1 MVNPLPVGL
10 ALSKMADEM
19 KNHAPKSVVC
29 SFIRP
34 ANTTAYA
41 VGDIIYPAVPTGP
54 LVQVKALKF
63 QDALPF
69 GSSGFIVE
77 AQLKMFSDQGTKLNA
92 DLHLFTAPLATAPV
106 DNDPFAIGTN
116 ISLADMTNHLKTI
129 SFPDTAAESLG
140 GFTMYEVAPS
150 KVVSAASGSTS
161 LYGILVAK
169 NAYVPIASEKIVIQL
184 GIVPRIAIP

>member
-19 KNHAPKSVVC
+19 KNHAPISVAS

-34 ANTTAYA
+34 TNTTAYT
-41 VGDIIYPAVPTGP
+41 VGDVIYPAVPAVP
-54 LVQVKALKF
+54 LVQVKALQFK
-63 QDALPF
+63 DALPF

-77 AQLKMFSDQGTKLNA
+77 AQLKLLSTQGTELSA
-92 DLHLFTAPLATAPV
+92 DLYLFTAPLTTTPV
-106 DNDPFAIGTN
+106 DNEPFAIVAN
-116 ISLADMTNHLKTI
+116 DMINHINTI
-129 SFPDTAAESLG
+129 SFPDTVAEASG
-140 GFTMYEVAPS
+140 GFTRYAVAPS

-169 NAYVPIASEKIVIQL
+169 NAYVPIASERIVIQL

>member
-10 ALSKMADEM
+10 ALSKMADAIT
-19 KNHAPKSVVC
+19 HQAPKSVVF

-34 ANTTAYA
+34 ANTTTYA
-41 VGDIIYPAVPTGP
+41 IGDVVYPAVPAGP

-77 AQLKMFSDQGTKLNA
+77 AQLKLFSTQSTKLSA
-92 DLHLFTAPLATAPV
+92 DLYLFTSPLAATPL
-106 DNDPFAIGTN
+106 DNDPFAITAN
-116 ISLADMTNHLKTI
+116 EMMNHVNTI
-129 SFPDTAAESLG
+129 SFPDSAAESLA
-140 GFTMYEVAPS
+140 GFTRYAVAPN

-184 GIVPRIAIP
+184 GIVPRVVIP

>member
-34 ANTTAYA
+34 ANATAYT
-41 VGDIIYPAVPTGP
+41 VGDIIYPAVPASP
-54 LVQVKALKF
+54 LVQVKALHFK
-63 QDALPF
+63 DALPF

-77 AQLKMFSDQGTKLNA
+77 AQLKLFSDQSTNLGV
-92 DLHLFTAPLATAPV
+92 DLHLFSAPLIATSV
-106 DNDPFAIGTN
+106 DNEPFT
-116 ISLADMTNHLKTI
+116 ISADDMANHVNTI
-129 SFPDTAAESLG
+129 SFPDTAAESMG
-140 GFTMYEVAPS
+140 GFTRYAIAPS
-150 KVVSAASGSTS
+150 KVVSTSSGSTS

-169 NAYVPIASEKIVIQL
+169 NAYVPIASERIVIQL
-184 GIVPRIAIP
+184 GIVPRVVIP

>member
-10 ALSKMADEM
+10 AVSKMADEM
-19 KNHAPKSVVC
+19 KNHTPISVVS

-41 VGDIIYPAVPTGP
+41 IGDFIYPAVPAGP

-63 QDALPF
+63 EKALPF

-77 AQLKMFSDQGTKLNA
+77 AQLKMLSTQGTKLSA
-92 DLHLFTAPLATAPV
+92 DLHLFTAPLATTPV
-106 DNDPFAIGTN
+106 DNEPFV
-116 ISLADMTNHLKTI
+116 ISANDMINHVNTI
-129 SFPDTAAESLG
+129 SFPDTAGESLG
-140 GFTMYEVAPS
+140 GFTRYAVAPS
-150 KVVSAASGSTS
+150 KVVSAGSDSTS

-169 NAYVPIASEKIVIQL
+169 NTYVPIASEKIVIQL

>member
-19 KNHAPKSVVC
+19 KNHAPISVVS

-34 ANTTAYA
+34 ANTTAYTI
-41 VGDIIYPAVPTGP
+41 GDIIYPAVPAGP

-63 QDALPF
+63 ENALPF

-77 AQLKMFSDQGTKLNA
+77 AQLKLFSTQSTKLNA
-92 DLHLFTAPLATAPV
+92 DLHLFTAPLTNTPV
-106 DNDPFAIGTN
+106 DNEPGTTVA
-116 ISLADMTNHLKTI
+116 LADMGKHITTI
-129 SFPDTAAESLG
+129 SFPDSVATEVMG
-140 GFTMYEVAPS
+140 ITRYEVAPS

-161 LYGILVAK
+161 LYGILIAK